1 MVKFAEAEKRGRGG
15 DTCTNSGSS
24 GSNTMS
30 GSGTNRPYMMIDKPK
45 INRPMLDALKAH
57 IMQERRRKHEEQQE
71 VEAEERR
78 RKEHESRKK
87 QHAMTLEETK
97 ESIAKQTQQLEVLKN
112 KKHDLFQQLKKVL
125 NNEDKRKERHDQHP
139 TYMKEN
145 DIIVAQQQPQM
156 PLPLHSQQVVF
167 QSGLLHGGVPRSSI
181 SSLYKLS
188 SQSPHPLQPSQQQP
202 SAQQSQINIKRS
214 RSPSPVSYQNAA
226 LPYSFKNL
234 SANSTTV
241 VSVSQPGARSV
252 YLSSPA
258 SAFFHGPPGQ
268 PPPSHHS
275 QPPHHHPPPPSAAHH
290 PQPPASHHQPQALH
304 HPASQA
310 SHHHPPPGQ
319 YSLARD
325 EKHTAVYGLHAA
337 AAAAARASLMLSGAG
352 LHPMD
357 HKKPGEPEKLYSGP
371 HGMHALPLQQSNA
384 VKSGSITSGFPVRQT
399 LPPPATQAPPASH
412 SNVPQ
417 AYGHQ
422 RTTYY

>member
-145 DIIVAQQQPQM
+145 DII
-156 PLPLHSQQVVF
+156 QVVF

-202 SAQQSQINIKRS
+202 SAQQSQVINIKRS

-241 VSVSQPGARSV
+241 VSVSQPGATP
-252 YLSSPA
+252 SSMALLVNLP
-258 SAFFHGPPGQ
+258 HLTTH
-268 PPPSHHS
+268 SHHTTT
-275 QPPHHHPPPPSAAHH
+275 HLH
-290 PQPPASHHQPQALH
+290 PQLLITLNLLLHTTSRRLYITQLHKHHITTRPLASTAWRVMRSTPQSM
-304 HPASQA
+304 ASMR
-310 SHHHPPPGQ
+310 P
-319 YSLARD
+319 
-325 EKHTAVYGLHAA
+325 
-337 AAAAARASLMLSGAG
+337 
-352 LHPMD
+352 
-357 HKKPGEPEKLYSGP
+357 
-371 HGMHALPLQQSNA
+371 PLQLLE
-384 VKSGSITSGFPVRQT
+384 VR
-399 LPPPATQAPPASH
+399 LH
-412 SNVPQ
+412 
-417 AYGHQ
+417 
-422 RTTYY
+422 